1 MSKRTFVEFDH
12 SAMDDKEWRTVSVLP
27 PNIQVSSD
35 GDIRVF
41 NTLTDCKIVDLYS
54 NCDRDTFKTFY
65 SSGVNH
71 SVHRL
76 VAMAFLPNPD
86 PEHLTVVRHKNGDR
100 SDNRVENLE
109 WVSSRSSQSG
119 GSNSRKKIYCKEAD
133 TVYGSLR
140 SAAYCTGIPQDII
153 SDAIKGQYE
162 VVGKSFVYVEY
173 DDPVVLSHE
182 IVYVSFESMIEM
194 CKGVSSIHELQI
206 QIESLNQ

>member
-41 NTLTDCKIVDLYS
+41 NTLTDYDIVDLYS
-54 NCDRDTFKTFY
+54 NCDESTFKTFY
-65 SSGVNH
+65 SGGVNYG
-71 SVHRL
+71 VHRL

-86 PEHLTVVRHKNGDR
+86 PEHLTVVNHKNGDR

-109 WVSSRSSQSG
+109 WVSSKSSQSSG
-119 GSNSRKKIYCKEAD
+119 FSSRKKIYCKETD

-153 SDAIKGQYE
+153 SDAIKNKYE
-162 VVGKSFVYVEY
+162 VVGKSFVYVECG
-173 DDPVVLSHE
+173 DPVVLSHK

-194 CKGVSSIHELQI
+194 CRSVSSIHELQI
-206 QIESLNQ
+206 HIESLNR